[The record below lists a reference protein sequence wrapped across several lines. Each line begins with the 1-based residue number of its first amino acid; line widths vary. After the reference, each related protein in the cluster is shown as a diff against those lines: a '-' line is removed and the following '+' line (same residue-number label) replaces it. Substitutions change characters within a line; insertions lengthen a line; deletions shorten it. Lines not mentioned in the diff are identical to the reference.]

1 MVFHG
6 SVMSPVAAVIA
17 LSLAFGPPP
26 PPPPPA
32 PEPSTPIEATPV
44 EPTTPAPTTPAP
56 SEPSIPAPTIPGPTI
71 QPGTPKRVT
80 MPGTKGDPVVMP
92 TPVAPTPVR
101 PTPVLPTGPQPIL
114 PGADTDGPEAK
125 PIQDEPQPRQR
136 RKRERRPRGGGATD
150 TAPGSSGACFAPQSR
165 CRTFVLAGVAM
176 SASGL
181 ALGAGGAILASRPV
195 TPVREDPTRVTS
207 FRPPGYAMIAVGGGL
222 IIAGVAVLAA
232 GLASHRRD
240 QSMRRTAWWR
250 PRMSF
255 GVITP

>member
-1 MVFHG
+1 
-6 SVMSPVAAVIA
+6 MSPVAAVIA

-26 PPPPPA
+26 PPPAPA
-32 PEPSTPIEATPV
+32 PTTPVEPTPV
-44 EPTTPAPTTPAP
+44 EPTTPTPT
-56 SEPSIPAPTIPGPTI
+56 EPSIPAPTIPGPTI

-80 MPGTKGDPVVMP
+80 MPGTKGDPVVLP

-114 PGADTDGPEAK
+114 PGADPDGPKAK
-125 PIQDEPQPRQR
+125 PIQEEPQPRQR
-136 RKRERRPRGGGATD
+136 RKRERRPRGGAGSTD
-150 TAPGSSGACFAPQSR
+150 TAPSASGACFAPQSR

-181 ALGAGGAILASRPV
+181 ALGTGGAILASRPV

-207 FRPPGYAMIAVGGGL
+207 FRPPGYAMIGVGAGL

-255 GVITP
+255 GVILP